1 MKRLLLVLLCI
12 SFLFSLYGCK
22 SVNTANQ
29 QQLTRSRYTVVID
42 AGHGGKDAGTI
53 GIDGTEEKGIN
64 LSIALILYDYL
75 MVSGIDCKLI
85 RDKDYELYYNEEQ
98 KQKSD
103 LYNRLDFV
111 NSVSNSAL
119 ISIHQ
124 NHFESEKEWGCQ
136 IWYSKNNT
144 ESKIIADNI
153 LTSVKHLI
161 QPENKRENKESGSEY
176 YILYN
181 AKVPSVMVEC
191 GFMSNT
197 SENRLLQD
205 VNYQKKFAY
214 ALLAGIC
221 GEL

>member
-1 MKRLLLVLLCI
+1 MKRLLLVIFCVVIATQFASCDSQKVSNSNALL
-12 SFLFSLYGCK
+12 
-22 SVNTANQ
+22 
-29 QQLTRSRYTVVID
+29 RSRYTVVID

-53 GIDGTEEKGIN
+53 GVDGTAEKGIN

-75 MVSGIDCKLI
+75 MVCGINCKLV
-85 RDKDYELYYNEEQ
+85 RDKDYELYYTEED
-98 KQKSD
+98 KKKSD

-111 NSVSNSAL
+111 NSVENSAL

-136 IWYSKNNT
+136 VWYSKNNP
-144 ESKIIADNI
+144 ESKVFADKI
-153 LTSVKHLI
+153 LDSVKQFI
-161 QPENKRENKESGSEY
+161 QPDNSRENKESSSAY

-191 GFMSNT
+191 GFMSNYN
-197 SENRLLQD
+197 ENKLLQD

-214 ALLAGIC
+214 AILAGIC
-221 GEL
+221 GEV